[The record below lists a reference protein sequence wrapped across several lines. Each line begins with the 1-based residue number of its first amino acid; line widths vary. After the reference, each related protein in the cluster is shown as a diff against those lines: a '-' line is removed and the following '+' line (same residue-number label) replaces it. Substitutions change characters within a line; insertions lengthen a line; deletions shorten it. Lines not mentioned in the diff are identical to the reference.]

1 MELLKQMEAN
11 RAKQGLV
18 AVVASSRQ
26 APEARYLKTPDSMI
40 PIRNNPGNPA
50 KIEKKKG
57 NSRAEI
63 IENKAKP
70 KVVKAYFEELI
81 EKNLYSS
88 SDEE

>member
-11 RAKQGLV
+11 RAKQGMV

-26 APEARYLKTPDSMI
+26 APEAMI

-63 IENKAKP
+63 IENKSKP